1 MSKKNATAEEAV
13 LTEEVTVKEEP
24 TVTEKKAKKQSKAE
38 PANNVSVMYVGPTI
52 EHVVQKSTVFKNGVL
67 PKALNELIEKAP
79 YIKKLL
85 VPIDALPAAMKELNR
100 PNSSLNVISEKVK
113 TIRR

>member
-1 MSKKNATAEEAV
+1 MSKKEI
-13 LTEEVTVKEEP
+13 
-24 TVTEKKAKKQSKAE
+24 TVTETEQRESVVTENKPKKSATEKKHD
-38 PANNVSVMYVGPTI
+38 VSVMYVGPTI
-52 EHVVQKSTVFKNGVL
+52 EHVVQKSSVFKNGVL
-67 PKALNELIEKAP
+67 PKALSELIKEAP

-85 VPIDALPAAMKELNR
+85 VPIDALPAAMKELNK

>member
-13 LTEEVTVKEEP
+13 LIEDAAVKET
-24 TVTEKKAKKQSKAE
+24 TVAEKKAKKQSKAE

-67 PKALNELIEKAP
+67 PKALNELVEEAP

-100 PNSSLNVISEKVK
+100 PNSTLNVISEKVK

>member
-1 MSKKNATAEEAV
+1 MSKKSAT
-13 LTEEVTVKEEP
+13 TEEVALIEEPIVKEE
-24 TVTEKKAKKQSKAE
+24 TVVAEKKAKKQPKAE
-38 PANNVSVMYVGPTI
+38 QTNNVSVMYVGPTI

-67 PKALNELIEKAP
+67 PKALNELVEEAP

-85 VPIDALPAAMKELNR
+85 VPIDALPAAMKELNK